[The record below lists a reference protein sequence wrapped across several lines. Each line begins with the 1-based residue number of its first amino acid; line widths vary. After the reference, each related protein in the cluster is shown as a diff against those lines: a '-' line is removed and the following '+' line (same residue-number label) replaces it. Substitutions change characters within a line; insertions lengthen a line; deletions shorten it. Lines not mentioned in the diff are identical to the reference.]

1 MRPRPISQ
9 RSGARRLAATGAAVT
24 LVLAVSAC
32 NGDDDGADLDPFGD
46 DTTTT
51 QPVDTVPPEETA
63 PDDTQPTED
72 DVTPEVT
79 LETAIQSTLDQGS
92 ADYTIWVSHDSL
104 EQIAGDRDNGMGDDG
119 TGDDDDNGLLD
130 DGTGDDGQRDDQ
142 REVSGRAQFDE
153 FQRQVTVEANDDE
166 RQVIIDNQVMYI
178 ELRDD
183 DVTDGTT
190 DDATG
195 DDATGDAEWGRV
207 MLDELDAGGVAMTPD
222 LLIALHD
229 PIAVLRAVGPAQTGT
244 AGMDDAGTTAQPD
257 TDGRHQMVRVPIADI
272 QDPFVQMLGEQTGR
286 DDLEVHVWF
295 DDDGDNG
302 IIGDNGD
309 GTDAR
314 VHRIAYDLAM
324 AASPTS
330 PGGTGVDPGT
340 GAPGTEPDDDLGTT
354 DDGLGGTGTDDGT
367 GTTGTDDN
375 GTVFGDPQDPE
386 TTDPGAT
393 GQDGTA
399 PGVGDDATMA
409 TGPFVV
415 VEFDSFGD
423 IDDID
428 VPEQDEV
435 RDVEFA
441 RISALLGVDLL
452 TDGRAT
458 GTGATGTGTGTD
470 DGTGTGTGTGTET
483 TTTTTDTDN

>member
-9 RSGARRLAATGAAVT
+9 RSGAKRLAATGAAVT

-32 NGDDDGADLDPFGD
+32 NGDDNGADLDPFGD

-51 QPVDTVPPEETA
+51 QPAETVPPEETA
-63 PDDTQPTED
+63 PVETAPTDD
-72 DVTPEVT
+72 DVTAEVT
-79 LETAIQSTLDQGS
+79 LETALQATLNEGS
-92 ADYTIWVSHDSL
+92 ADYTIWVSYDSL
-104 EQIAGDRDNGMGDDG
+104 DQIGENGMDDG
-119 TGDDDDNGLLD
+119 TGM
-130 DGTGDDGQRDDQ
+130 GTDEQ

-153 FQRQVTVEANDDE
+153 FQRQITVETNDDE
-166 RQVIIDNQVMYI
+166 REVIVDNQVMYI
-178 ELRDD
+178 ELGDEA
-183 DVTDGTT
+183 T
-190 DDATG
+190 DD
-195 DDATGDAEWGRV
+195 DAEWGRV
-207 MLDELDAGGVAMTPD
+207 MLDDIEAGGAAMTPD

-257 TDGRHQMVRVPIADI
+257 VDGRREMVRVAIADI
-272 QDPFVQMLGEQTGR
+272 DDPFVQMLGEQTGR

-302 IIGDNGD
+302 MLGDDND
-309 GTDAR
+309 NGTDAR
-314 VHRIAYDLAM
+314 VNRIAYDLAM

-330 PGGTGVDPGT
+330 PGGTGTDPGT
-340 GAPGTEPDDDLGTT
+340 GTAPGAEPDDDLGTT
-354 DDGLGGTGTDDGT
+354 DDDGLGTGTD
-367 GTTGTDDN
+367 DDN
-375 GTVFGDPQDPE
+375 GTVFGDPEDPE

-399 PGVGDDATMA
+399 PGVGDDLTMA

-423 IDDID
+423 IDDIE

-435 RDVEFA
+435 QDVELA
-441 RISALLGVDLL
+441 RISALLGVDLM
-452 TDGRAT
+452 
-458 GTGATGTGTGTD
+458 TGAGDRGTGTGTD
-470 DGTGTGTGTGTET
+470 TGTDTDGTGTTDTGTDTDGTGT
-483 TTTTTDTDN
+483 TD